1 MPKNENKGSSPS
13 GFTKFFSAIFM
24 CGVDPKDDKG
34 KKSGVGC
41 CAGPQEESG
50 DEKENK
56 FDIQPSQSLADSALT
71 EAMERRKKKKK
82 LRDKDD
88 SDDDSSESS
97 SDSRSS
103 SSSDGFKKKK
113 RMKQKGKK
121 KRAGLSSSS
130 SDDSESDPELKQ
142 FAFLKK

>member
-1 MPKNENKGSSPS
+1 
-13 GFTKFFSAIFM
+13 M

-71 EAMERRKKKKK
+71 EAMERRKKKKNK